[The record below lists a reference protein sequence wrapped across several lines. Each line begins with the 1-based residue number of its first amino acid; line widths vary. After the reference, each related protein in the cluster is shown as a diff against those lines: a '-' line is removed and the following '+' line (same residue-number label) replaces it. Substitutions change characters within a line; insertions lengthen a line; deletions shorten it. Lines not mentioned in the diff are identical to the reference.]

1 MAWEIFI
8 ERYQIDVPV
17 DLSAQI
23 SYSIDDIRD
32 FAARNT
38 AFSKT
43 IVLPGTAANKK
54 VFGHIFDAGSGNFV
68 NSSNP
73 NVNYDFDASKA
84 AKCLIFYNGLQIF
97 KGVIRVMNIVIDGIN
112 IEFETAVFGELGGLI
127 AAMADKKLEDLD
139 FSAYDHVFDLVS
151 IVASWSTPIGSSYY
165 YPLIDYG
172 YSTDKIIFP
181 IETFRPAFHVREYLD
196 KILTDA
202 GYTFESA
209 FLNTDYL
216 KKQIVP
222 FNDQFP
228 SIEVTDVLHLTGGG
242 FTDIPATSPT
252 DPMGFSTIVGTPYVH
267 LNGFI
272 NQFTW
277 TRAEKT
283 TLKLSVSCDW
293 TLGGVDPG
301 IIILAVWV
309 NGASIYEFG
318 TDTGS
323 DTSGSISFSTSIDV
337 NNGDF
342 VEIKPYKRLESE
354 TATVSNAVLLIEGQP
369 TIKIPLEYG
378 DSIIANDMIPKNV
391 FQKDFLTSIVKMF
404 NLYIYEDPNKYNH
417 LKITPYYQF
426 YDTNTAHIE
435 NWDNK
440 LDRSR
445 PYTYTPMGELNSRSY
460 IFKFKDDNDFY
471 NQYYK
476 NKFSEGYGSRLFDTG
491 FDFAKDKNTVEVIFS
506 PTPLVQFSNSDRV
519 ISAIFKRNNDGT
531 EERIANN
538 IRILFRSATP
548 VDCQQYSV
556 TYTDPDTLDVVS
568 TDYTAYAYAGHLDN
582 TLSPLYDL
590 NFGVPKEFYFTI
602 VAGYL
607 SGNIF
612 NIFWSNYIAE
622 ISDKDSKLLTG
633 FFKLDAL
640 DMLNLDFSKIKF
652 INGNLWRINK
662 IIDYSTG
669 VQDTTKCELLK
680 VIDLIF

>member
-139 FSAYDHVFDLVS
+139 FSAYDHTFDLDT
-151 IVASWSTPIGSSYY
+151 IVASWSGAIGSGYY

-202 GYTFESA
+202 GYTFEST

-216 KKQIVP
+216 KNQIVP

-228 SIEVTDVLHLTGGG
+228 SIEVPTVLQLTGGG
-242 FTDIPATSPT
+242 FTNIPATSPT

-283 TLKLSVSCDW
+283 TLKLSVTCNWS
-293 TLGGVDPG
+293 LSGVDAG
-301 IIILAVWV
+301 IIILAVWI
-309 NGASIYEFG
+309 NGASVYEFG

-323 DTSGSISFSTSIDV
+323 STGGSISFSTSVDV

-342 VEIKPYKRLESE
+342 VEVKPYKRLEAE
-354 TATVSNAVLLIEGQP
+354 TATISDAVLLVAGQP
-369 TIKIPLEYG
+369 TIKIPLEFG
-378 DSIIANDMIPKNV
+378 DAVEANKMIPKNI

-426 YDTNTAHIE
+426 YDTNRSLIE

-476 NKFSEGYGSRLFDTG
+476 DKFSEGYGSRLFDTG

-582 TLSPLYDL
+582 TLAPLYDL

-612 NIFWSNYIAE
+612 NIFWSNYIGE

-652 INGNLWRINK
+652 INGNLWRLNK

-669 VQDTTKCELLK
+669 VQETTKCELLK

>member
-23 SYSIDDIRD
+23 SYSIDDVRD

-54 VFGHIFDAGSGNFV
+54 VFGHIFDAGSANFV

-151 IVASWSTPIGSSYY
+151 IVASWSGAIGSSYY

-202 GYTFESA
+202 GYTFESD
-209 FLNTDYL
+209 FLDTDYL

-228 SIEVTDVLHLTGGG
+228 SIEVETVLNLTGGG
-242 FTDIPATSPT
+242 FTNIPATSPT

-283 TLKLSVSCDW
+283 TLKLSVSCNW

-309 NGASIYEFG
+309 NGASVYEFG

-323 DTSGSISFSTSIDV
+323 DTSGIISFSTSIDV

-342 VEIKPYKRLESE
+342 VEIKPYKRLEAE
-354 TATVSNAVLLIEGQP
+354 TATISDAILLVAGQP
-369 TIKIPLEYG
+369 TIKIPLEFG
-378 DSIIANDMIPKNV
+378 DSIIANDMIPKNI

-417 LKITPYYQF
+417 LKITPYVNF
-426 YDTNTAHIE
+426 YDTTASHVE
-435 NWDNK
+435 QWDNK

-460 IFKFKDDNDFY
+460 LFKFKDDNDFY

-476 NKFSEGYGSRLFDTG
+476 DKFSEGYGSRLFDTG

-519 ISAIFKRNNDGT
+519 ISAIFKRNPDGT
-531 EERIANN
+531 EERTANN
-538 IRILFRSATP
+538 IRILFRSAAL

-568 TDYTAYAYAGHLDN
+568 TDYTGYAYAGHLDD

-652 INGNLWRINK
+652 INGNLWRLNK